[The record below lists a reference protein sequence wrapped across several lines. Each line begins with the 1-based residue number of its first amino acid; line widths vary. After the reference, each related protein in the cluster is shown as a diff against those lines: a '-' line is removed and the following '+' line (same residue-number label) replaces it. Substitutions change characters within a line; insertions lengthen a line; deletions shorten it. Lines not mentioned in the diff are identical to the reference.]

1 MSKRPVQTDEEAI
14 GNYVDKQEFYNEMKE
29 WKEAITEAE
38 ASGDPVPP
46 MPECIGKKI
55 ILIAEGVARRN
66 NFSGYT
72 YKDEMILDGIENCVR
87 YGHNFDHEEYDNPF
101 AYFSQMVY
109 FAFVR
114 RIKAE
119 KKEAAKKKKCIELA
133 INDPRYQH
141 DLDAAGTCAGALAE
155 MQKKLS
161 AETLEYEESIKPS
174 AKKTGKPSSSSSEP
188 LFDD

>member
-1 MSKRPVQTDEEAI
+1 MAKRPVQKPEDAA
-14 GNYVDKQEFYNEMKE
+14 GNYVDKKEFYNEMKE
-29 WKEAITEAE
+29 WKEAIAEAE
-38 ASGDPVPP
+38 ATGDPPP
-46 MPECIGKKI
+46 SMPDVIGEKI

-109 FAFVR
+109 YAFVR
-114 RIKAE
+114 RIKTE

-133 INDPRYQH
+133 IDDPRYRH
-141 DLDAAGTCAGALAE
+141 DLGDAGTSSAALAE

-161 AETLEYEESIKPS
+161 IELTEYDESNKS
-174 AKKTGKPSSSSSEP
+174 SGKKVGRPSSSSSEP
-188 LFDD
+188 LFD